1 MREIANLIEQ
11 YRLLIFLILNPLLSY
26 PSFSLTSCPL
36 SSVLSILFSFLL
48 SFIHSLSF
56 PPVFIW
62 MELKE
67 CLSSLTNPRLVLF
80 APQRDRYSPLR
91 RTVIRTFSIRD
102 SNLLQTS
109 LSLSFSSI
117 SIVLFIFIVIHPSS
131 FLLLLLLNTLPTLSQ
146 P

>member
-91 RTVIRTFSIRD
+91 VIRTFSIRD